1 MVNTVKFSQFAS
13 ANLNTATN
21 RVAGISSL
29 SGGINTTSPATVTW
43 TTATRPASPY
53 NGLLGYNS
61 TTDFYEYW
69 NSAMNQWIQLTTGG
83 GTVTPAQVQDN
94 VFVSGT
100 DTGTANAHV
109 VALSPPIILG
119 ASVFYVIFTPA
130 HTNTSLTP
138 TLNVNGTGPL
148 LIVLYGTNN
157 LAVGDLDT
165 SEVAICYYD
174 PAQNQYVL
182 TNPVVSSIT
191 LFGIQTSIYTS
202 SDDSGVVNAY
212 VGNYSSLNT
221 SPVNDQILF
230 INNLSATNTGA
241 STFTAG
247 SFPIIPIV
255 SNATL
260 SALIGGEMI
269 LGGSYILAYNS
280 TLSAWVLLNPDMGG
294 GSVTG
299 AQVQQQTFVYYV
311 DSGVANAYAFTPSP
325 APATLTDGL
334 EFEFTATH
342 TNTGASTVNIGLG
355 ANNIY
360 YNGNTAIALA
370 ANAIVANGRYKISYS
385 TTLTG
390 WVLLNPSYSILSASV
405 TAGSGGVNIPG
416 VTATNIVSL
425 ALPSGLWETEGN
437 VYALGSTS
445 NMTQFYCWLSTASAT
460 QPDLALNAVA
470 YPPAAGNI
478 PQAGLVCPK
487 LYITGPATV
496 YLSTFIGIS
505 SGTVHASGNIHAKL
519 VTN

>member
-280 TLSAWVLLNPDMGG
+280 KLSAWVLLNPDVGG

-299 AQVQQQTFVYYV
+299 AQVQKQTFVYYT

-390 WVLLNPSYSILSASV
+390 WILLNPSASILSAHVAVGGGGVALTSV
-405 TAGSGGVNIPG
+405 TAVD
-416 VTATNIVSL
+416 IVSIP
-425 ALPSGLWETEGN
+425 LPVGLWECESNTYIAAGGATISQ
-437 VYALGSTS
+437 YFTWAST
-445 NMTQFYCWLSTASAT
+445 TSAT
-460 QPDLALNAVA
+460 VPNLSQVAVIYPANLA
-470 YPPAAGNI
+470 NI
-478 PQAGLVCPK
+478 PQAGLVAPK
-487 LYITGPATV
+487 QYVTGPATI
-496 YLSTFIGIS
+496 YLSVFVGFTGS
-505 SGTVHASGNIHAKL
+505 CAGYGNLYAKL
-519 VTN
+519 ITS

>member
-390 WVLLNPSYSILSASV
+390 WILLNPSASILSAHVAVGGGGVALTSV
-405 TAGSGGVNIPG
+405 TAVD
-416 VTATNIVSL
+416 IVSIP
-425 ALPSGLWETEGN
+425 LPVGLWECESNTYIAAGGATISQ
-437 VYALGSTS
+437 YFTWAST
-445 NMTQFYCWLSTASAT
+445 TSAT
-460 QPDLALNAVA
+460 VPNLSQVAVIYPANLA
-470 YPPAAGNI
+470 NI
-478 PQAGLVCPK
+478 PQAGLVAPK
-487 LYITGPATV
+487 QYVTGPATI
-496 YLSTFIGIS
+496 YLSVFVGFTGS
-505 SGTVHASGNIHAKL
+505 CAGYGNLYAKL
-519 VTN
+519 ITS